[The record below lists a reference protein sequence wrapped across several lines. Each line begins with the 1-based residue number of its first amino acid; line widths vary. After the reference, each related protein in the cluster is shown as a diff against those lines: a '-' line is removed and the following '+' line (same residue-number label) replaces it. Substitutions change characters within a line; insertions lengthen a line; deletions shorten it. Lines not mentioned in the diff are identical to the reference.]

1 MQPYSIIAALEL
13 LVTFEVMTQV
23 PQRDE
28 VMAAVN
34 RLFGFFLL
42 LFIDLYFFFKE
53 RHFKENGFVGERL
66 LITSNDH
73 SSR

>member
-1 MQPYSIIAALEL
+1 MQLKFTQMQPYSIIAALEL

-42 LFIDLYFFFKE
+42 LFIDLYFFDTSK
-53 RHFKENGFVGERL
+53 KMALWGKGF
-66 LITSNDH
+66 S
-73 SSR
+73 